1 MMSDMT
7 IMTRAV
13 MPSMTNFRGVLFG
26 GMLMEWMDE
35 VAGIAE
41 KRFAG
46 PEVTTA
52 AVEGMKF
59 LRPIPVGAFIEVAG
73 AVATVGNTSLRVK
86 IDVSMDSQHRG
97 VKGDEKVDK
106 VLVAE
111 ALFVYVALDEMGKPR
126 TIEKEI
132 SNT

>member
-1 MMSDMT
+1 MGSEMCIRD
-7 IMTRAV
+7 R
-13 MPSMTNFRGVLFG
+13 
-26 GMLMEWMDE
+26 
-35 VAGIAE
+35 
-41 KRFAG
+41 
-46 PEVTTA
+46 
-52 AVEGMKF
+52 
-59 LRPIPVGAFIEVAG
+59 
-73 AVATVGNTSLRVK
+73 NTSLRVK

-97 VKGDEKVDK
+97 VKGDEKMDK